1 MKRDKEQNIYDENI
15 ILFLDYLKYE
25 RRLSINTVNSY
36 ANNLNVLTTFFNKN
50 ILLLNSDD
58 IKKII
63 NELKISSRSK
73 AHYLSVFNSFYNF
86 MIFNGKLQ
94 KNPCEN
100 IKSPKIAKSLPK
112 YLNEDE
118 IDKLLN
124 IKLLKPIDYRNKAM
138 LELLYATGTRISELL
153 NLELNNIDFDECI
166 IRVIGKGKKD
176 RIIPIGNSALHY
188 LNLYIKE
195 YRSFILKTKQ
205 SNYVFINNNGGKLSR
220 QGFFKI
226 LKQIACKSG
235 INKDISP
242 HVLRH
247 SFATYLLNNG
257 ADLRVIQ
264 ELLGHENLVTTEIYS
279 HLGNKKI
286 EEDYSHHPRAH
297 KEKGIN

>member
-118 IDKLLN
+118 IDKVLN

-166 IRVIGKGKKD
+166 IRVVGKGKKD

-205 SNYVFINNNGGKLSR
+205 SNYVFINNNGGKMSR

-226 LKQIACKSG
+226 LKQIASKSG
-235 INKDISP
+235 ISKDIYP